1 MLNNAQLAVLE
12 ILAEPLSEQELSELK
27 QLLIQFPYLRLQRM
41 MDMEWD
47 KRGYSNTTVQEWL
60 NEHMPS
66 NIN

>member
-27 QLLIQFPYLRLQRM
+27 QLLVQFRYLRLQRM
-41 MDMEWD
+41 MDQEWD
-47 KRGYSNTTVQEWL
+47 KRGYSNTTVQQWL
-60 NEHMPS
+60 NEHMRS